1 MRQFGLIGFPL
12 SHSFSKKYFTQ
23 KFSDVGIDAVYD
35 NYPLENISE
44 LPGVLKDHPALEGI
58 NVTIPYKQS
67 VIAHLH
73 TLSEVVKE
81 TGACNCIRIRNNML
95 KGFNTDVIGF
105 EASLSAHL
113 TPVHKKALV
122 LGTGGAAKAVC
133 YVLDKKGIP
142 WVQASRNP
150 KGEMMDYKSISTSM
164 IKDHKLII
172 NTTPLGMFPD
182 TATFPE
188 LPYDAI
194 GETHYLF
201 DLVYNPSITLF
212 LQKGRQQ
219 GAIIENGYRMLELQA
234 EESWKIWNS

>member
-23 KFSDVGIDAVYD
+23 KFSEEGIDAVYD
-35 NYPLENISE
+35 NYLLENISD
-44 LPGVLKDHPALEGI
+44 LPGVLNDHPALEGI

-73 TLSEVVKE
+73 TLSEVVEE

-95 KGFNTDVIGF
+95 EGFNTDVIGF
-105 EASLSAHL
+105 EAALSSHL

-150 KGEMMDYKSISTSM
+150 KGEMIDYKSISASL
-164 IKDHKLII
+164 IKDHQLII

-194 GETHYLF
+194 GKANYLF

>member
-44 LPGVLKDHPALEGI
+44 LPGVLNDHPALEGI

-95 KGFNTDVIGF
+95 EGFNTDVIGF

-133 YVLDKKGIP
+133 YVLDQKGIP

-150 KGEMMDYKSISTSM
+150 KGEMMDYKSISASL

>member
-95 KGFNTDVIGF
+95 EGFNTDVIGF

-133 YVLDKKGIP
+133 YVLDQKGIP